1 MKTANNIYYLKKL
14 RKKAYKK
21 FKLKHFR
28 HEKYYV
34 IRVITDTI
42 YFRES
47 DYLSYD
53 EGVEELKNIRREY
66 ILRIVDDMKHKRGRI
81 VKGI

>member
-21 FKLKHFR
+21 FKLKYFS

-53 EGVEELKNIRREY
+53 EGVEELKNLRREY
-66 ILRIVDDMKHKRGRI
+66 ILRIVDDMKHERGHI
-81 VKGI
+81 VNGI